1 MPVPA
6 PPHNARLI
14 IDYVAT
20 ALEARGMGL
29 ASLLVSFVT
38 RAAASLSPPANL
50 YVVAT
55 EDSCVYWMG
64 RGYVLEVSER
74 LNARLNVFN
83 DTHLLRQAGDPEDAG
98 DEADLPRRRDQP
110 WAQLSAAERRHASR
124 LGFTPESWDADEW
137 GGVPLTWAESQR
149 DAAAREAAEAL
160 QFDEASWHGGGGGGG
175 GADAQD
181 DDELQAAIAL
191 SLGQWGGGS

>member
-1 MPVPA
+1 MTLA
-6 PPHNARLI
+6 P
-14 IDYVAT
+14 T
-20 ALEARGMGL
+20 L
-29 ASLLVSFVT
+29 APTLVT
-38 RAAASLSPPANL
+38 
-50 YVVAT
+50 
-55 EDSCVYWMG
+55 
-64 RGYVLEVSER
+64 
-74 LNARLNVFN
+74 
-83 DTHLLRQAGDPEDAG
+83 
-98 DEADLPRRRDQP
+98 LPT
-110 WAQLSAAERRHASR
+110 ERRHASR

-191 SLGQWGGGS
+191 SLTVLRDRTNSNVQ